1 LEFLLTVVLF
11 IRFQVVMAVF
21 LLVVAGSWSSK
32 LSLWPG
38 SRGSMF
44 VALFMGF
51 QLVTIVFLLG
61 IPRFLYVFEPLLSSC
76 LIPSSSSLVALA
88 LVKNDG

>member
-1 LEFLLTVVLF
+1 LEFQIVTVAWF
-11 IRFQVVMAVF
+11 TGFKAVT
-21 LLVVAGSWSSK
+21 
-32 LSLWPG
+32 
-38 SRGSMF
+38 

-88 LVKNDG
+88 LV